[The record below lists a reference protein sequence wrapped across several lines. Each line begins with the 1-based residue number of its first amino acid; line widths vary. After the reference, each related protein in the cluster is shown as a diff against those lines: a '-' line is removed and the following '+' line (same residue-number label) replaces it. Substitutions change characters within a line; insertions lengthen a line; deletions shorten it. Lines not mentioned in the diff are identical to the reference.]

1 MRRGF
6 WVAAVAFGVTLA
18 LLVGLRLE
26 ERSLAVVVG
35 VVCGILAAL
44 PVTGVVLSLWWRERQ
59 ERLQAEERPQVP
71 LERPAAPPVI
81 ILNAGRGMDRL
92 PPARLLGEQGAR
104 EFTIVGEEEHH
115 EQGDL
120 PGLVRR

>member
-81 ILNAGRGMDRL
+81 ILNAGRGAERL
-92 PPARLLGEQGAR
+92 AGGFSLGEACR
-104 EFTIVGEEEHH
+104 RDFVIVGEEDPAGNEKAS
-115 EQGDL
+115 
-120 PGLVRR
+120 